1 MESSPSQAKLKSAGG
16 RNLLQR
22 WVNLLLLIFC
32 LKSDDFFLNV
42 YTFGYS
48 LYFALQGMIV
58 IYTFIHLLPP
68 VYEGRSVCEN
78 EIKKAELK

>member
-1 MESSPSQAKLKSAGG
+1 
-16 RNLLQR
+16 
-22 WVNLLLLIFC
+22 
-32 LKSDDFFLNV
+32 
-42 YTFGYS
+42 
-48 LYFALQGMIV
+48 MIV